1 MRPSVLFAFLVAVA
15 ALAAACTSA
24 NEQALAK
31 MSAQQRSFLDDKIGR
46 LRPDMS
52 ERHVTE
58 VLGLPTHGAGEPR
71 VCYAA
76 PGSDRPTEVCIR
88 FELYKARYVDWLV
101 LGENGFSY
109 TVDLQQPAK

>member
-1 MRPSVLFAFLVAVA
+1 MRLFAMIALVAAVGW
-15 ALAAACTSA
+15 LGCTSA

-31 MSAQQRSFLDDKIGR
+31 MSAQQRSFLDDKVGR

-58 VLGLPTHGAGEPR
+58 VLGLPTRGAGEPR

-88 FELYKARYVDWLV
+88 FELYQARYVDWMV
-101 LGENGFSY
+101 AGDNGFSY
-109 TVDLQQPAK
+109 SVDLQKPEK